1 MSAQSADS
9 HRAGV
14 TIRAESSVPRPP
26 SGGYPGRM
34 ARRTASGTAIPAVDA
49 ANFVLE
55 SAQPN
60 VVTLAGLL
68 APGGFVDAR
77 GVPDIE
83 RLRRVLV
90 ERVCAAA
97 ALCRLPVAVGSTWT
111 WHPVTPDLRHHVRV
125 WGEEDGRPGTAESG
139 PRDFEN
145 VCATALMTPL
155 PLDRPLWELLLVPG
169 VEGRRC
175 GVLFRVHH
183 AVADGVEAETLIA
196 ALADRLPADDDRRP
210 APPGQ
215 PSSPAPMPP
224 PGRTP
229 LGESPPGQSPLPAAR
244 RRGVRERIVGAVE
257 QTVAVFRRTVRS
269 RVLLGPLGTTRDV
282 AFLDVD
288 LRDLHDGAK
297 RLGGTVGDAFLASF
311 GRGLRAVLVAAGE
324 ELPSTLPISCPVQL
338 PRRSGVGNAT
348 GVMLV
353 PVPIA
358 APDVREAL
366 AAVTAATRSE
376 KIRARAAGTFE
387 WMANPRSA
395 ALLMRFARTQRAVA
409 AIASEFR
416 GPSSA
421 LVIGG
426 SELERA
432 WALSLLSANVRVGV
446 VGVSYAG
453 RFRVGVQT
461 DAEHI
466 PSARLV
472 ADAMRDALVALAGDG
487 ARD

>member
-1 MSAQSADS
+1 MPCALALRDPKEISAQSADS
-9 HRAGV
+9 HRAAV
-14 TIRAESSVPRPP
+14 TIRAESSVPRPS
-26 SGGYPGRM
+26 SGGYPGGM
-34 ARRTASGTAIPAVDA
+34 ARRTASDTAIPAVDA

-90 ERVCAAA
+90 ERVRTAA
-97 ALCRLPVAVGSTWT
+97 ALCRRPVAAGSTWT
-111 WHPVTPDLRHHVRV
+111 WQPATPDLRHHVRV
-125 WGEEDGRPGTAESG
+125 WSEEGGRPGTAESG
-139 PRDFEN
+139 SRDFEN
-145 VCATALMTPL
+145 VCATALMSPL

-196 ALADRLPADDDRRP
+196 ALADRLPADDDRAP
-210 APPGQ
+210 APPG
-215 PSSPAPMPP
+215 
-224 PGRTP
+224 RTR
-229 LGESPPGQSPLPAAR
+229 LAQTPLPAAR
-244 RRGVRERIVGAVE
+244 RRGMRERIVGALE
-257 QTVAVFRRTVRS
+257 QAVAVFRRTVRS

-421 LVIGG
+421 LVIAG

-432 WALSLLSANVRVGV
+432 WPLSLLSANVRVGV

-472 ADAMRDALVALAGDG
+472 ADAMREALVALAGDG